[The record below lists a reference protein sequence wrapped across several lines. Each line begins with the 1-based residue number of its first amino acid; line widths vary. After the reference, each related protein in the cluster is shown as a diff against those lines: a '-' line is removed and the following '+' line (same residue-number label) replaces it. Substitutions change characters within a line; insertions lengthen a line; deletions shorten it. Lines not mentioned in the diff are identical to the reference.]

1 MSTIPISEIQN
12 YVGANLGAS
21 EWMKIDQARV
31 NSFAEVTGDFQFIHL
46 DEEAASKTP
55 FGGTIAHGFLTLSL
69 VASLGPQKS
78 LVLES
83 CQMSINYG
91 SDKVRFLHPV
101 RVGKRIRAHWKL
113 LSVIAKTETNYLFKY
128 EVSVEI
134 EGVETPALIYE
145 SLLMQVVAA

>member
-55 FGGTIAHGFLTLSL
+55 SVSYTHLTL
-69 VASLGPQKS
+69 P
-78 LVLES
+78 
-83 CQMSINYG
+83 
-91 SDKVRFLHPV
+91 
-101 RVGKRIRAHWKL
+101 
-113 LSVIAKTETNYLFKY
+113 TNR
-128 EVSVEI
+128 EV
-134 EGVETPALIYE
+134 
-145 SLLMQVVAA
+145 

>member
-21 EWMKIDQARV
+21 EWIKIDQARV

-69 VASLGPQKS
+69 VASMGPQKS
-78 LVLES
+78 LVLEGW
-83 CQMSINYG
+83 QMGVNYG

-101 RVGKRIRAHWKL
+101 RVLENAYGPIGNCF
-113 LSVIAKTETNYLFKY
+113 LSSRRQRQTTCSNTK
-128 EVSVEI
+128 
-134 EGVETPALIYE
+134 
-145 SLLMQVVAA
+145 